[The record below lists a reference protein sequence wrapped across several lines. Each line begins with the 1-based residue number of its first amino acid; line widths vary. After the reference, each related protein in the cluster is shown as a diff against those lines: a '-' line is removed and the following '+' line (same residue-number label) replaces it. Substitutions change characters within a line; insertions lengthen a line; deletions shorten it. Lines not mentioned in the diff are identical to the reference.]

1 MILDVAECDGARL
14 ARDPSYDGRFFT
26 GVCTTGRLLRPN
38 SLNFG
43 LVFVVGLKPPR
54 SPQPGR
60 APVRRLIGRC
70 ILSGIRR
77 EARGLEGDQECYRN
91 RCAPLRG
98 SHLTLRW
105 RRQSRA
111 NPSLK
116 QAHVGGQLTRGARG
130 YKNKLGNNPMRRP
143 TEGNVRVAQE
153 RAMDV

>member
-1 MILDVAECDGARL
+1 M
-14 ARDPSYDGRFFT
+14 
-26 GVCTTGRLLRPN
+26 VCM
-38 SLNFG
+38 
-43 LVFVVGLKPPR
+43 
-54 SPQPGR
+54 
-60 APVRRLIGRC
+60 
-70 ILSGIRR
+70 
-77 EARGLEGDQECYRN
+77 
-91 RCAPLRG
+91 
-98 SHLTLRW
+98 TLRW

>member
-1 MILDVAECDGARL
+1 MSSRSFGEVGKTGGQRTAYRISQSEQLLPKPITIPAL
-14 ARDPSYDGRFFT
+14 GREPQA
-26 GVCTTGRLLRPN
+26 GLL
-38 SLNFG
+38 SSFEL
-43 LVFVVGLKPPR
+43 R
-54 SPQPGR
+54 SMSQPE
-60 APVRRLIGRC
+60 
-70 ILSGIRR
+70 SGSRQI
-77 EARGLEGDQECYRN
+77 
-91 RCAPLRG
+91 
-98 SHLTLRW
+98 LRW

>member
-1 MILDVAECDGARL
+1 MRYPC
-14 ARDPSYDGRFFT
+14 S
-26 GVCTTGRLLRPN
+26 
-38 SLNFG
+38 
-43 LVFVVGLKPPR
+43 
-54 SPQPGR
+54 
-60 APVRRLIGRC
+60 
-70 ILSGIRR
+70 
-77 EARGLEGDQECYRN
+77 
-91 RCAPLRG
+91 RG
-98 SHLTLRW
+98 SENSASPWNSRSSQAQHGEKLHHSFENTGLHMTPRW

>member
-1 MILDVAECDGARL
+1 MTRRWRKPDSNSESRSEKAFHAE
-14 ARDPSYDGRFFT
+14 PM
-26 GVCTTGRLLRPN
+26 VCT
-38 SLNFG
+38 
-43 LVFVVGLKPPR
+43 
-54 SPQPGR
+54 
-60 APVRRLIGRC
+60 
-70 ILSGIRR
+70 
-77 EARGLEGDQECYRN
+77 
-91 RCAPLRG
+91 
-98 SHLTLRW
+98 TLRW

>member
-1 MILDVAECDGARL
+1 M
-14 ARDPSYDGRFFT
+14 RFRELVET
-26 GVCTTGRLLRPN
+26 SIDETERRGPGNREIKQRRPAMML
-38 SLNFG
+38 SELID
-43 LVFVVGLKPPR
+43 R
-54 SPQPGR
+54 
-60 APVRRLIGRC
+60 RRLCVAAAPAIPPGP
-70 ILSGIRR
+70 
-77 EARGLEGDQECYRN
+77 GL
-91 RCAPLRG
+91 PG
-98 SHLTLRW
+98 SQLTLRW